1 MERNV
6 SLEEIS
12 DGKRYEGNDL
22 VKADCGDCE
31 GCSACCQGMGSSIL
45 LDPYD
50 IKRMEEGLCMED
62 VYKRQAT
69 DHVGVDVVFEC
80 SGSEPSALEVT
91 KLCRIGGMICLTGV
105 HKVPHAVNLQDV
117 NFKEQTLVGSR
128 VYTLREFGQAVE
140 YAKEIAPELEKIVTH
155 IVPLAE
161 SEKVFDLIKD
171 PSEMTVKVLVDCR

>member
-1 MERNV
+1 
-6 SLEEIS
+6 
-12 DGKRYEGNDL
+12 
-22 VKADCGDCE
+22 
-31 GCSACCQGMGSSIL
+31 
-45 LDPYD
+45 
-50 IKRMEEGLCMED
+50 
-62 VYKRQAT
+62 
-69 DHVGVDVVFEC
+69 
-80 SGSEPSALEVT
+80 
-91 KLCRIGGMICLTGV
+91 MICLTGV